1 MNDSVVLITGGTR
14 GIGYAI
20 AENLVSAGSTV
31 VITGTDS
38 RDAEMVANDISL
50 RLKGNCRG
58 LGYMQGKD
66 GAASE
71 LIRQVKDLHGS
82 LDGLVANAGVHS
94 ATPVG
99 MFTINDI
106 RTTFDVNVLGVMDL
120 MQMSVKLLRK
130 SLNPSIVLMSSLM
143 ATDGV
148 SGQSVYSASKAAL
161 NGFVRPVSRELGQR
175 NIRINGVAPGY
186 ISTNMTSTLGDEM
199 RSQIVA
205 RTPLSRFGVPSD
217 VAPLVSFLLS
227 RNSSFITGQVIG
239 VDGGY
244 RS

>member
-14 GIGYAI
+14 GIGFAI
-20 AENLVSAGSTV
+20 AENLVSTGCTV